1 LASYAPLSNNQV
13 SHFKTFGFLI
23 LENLLDQASIDH
35 WRQQIWRE
43 LETSLE
49 TPETWP
55 KQGGLDGYQYDPP
68 ESALV
73 HHPALTP
80 IIQQLGGGAFVP
92 SGGIPIIRWP
102 EQDKSWQMPQSGHI
116 DAYGGRWLPFM
127 IGATTYLYDVEP
139 SGGAFIFWPG
149 SHHTAH
155 RYFLENSTHV
165 DGSFLRTKNFSWNLF
180 CDNPETGGK
189 EFVAHAGDV
198 VLWHSY
204 LTHDGS
210 MNINDSPRIAL
221 FARWHH
227 HRRRAPAFR
236 YEIPE
241 DLWKY
246 WVI

>member
-1 LASYAPLSNNQV
+1 MASYAPLSNNQV

-127 IGATTYLYDVEP
+127 IL
-139 SGGAFIFWPG
+139 SLI
-149 SHHTAH
+149 H
-155 RYFLENSTHV
+155 
-165 DGSFLRTKNFSWNLF
+165 
-180 CDNPETGGK
+180 
-189 EFVAHAGDV
+189 
-198 VLWHSY
+198 
-204 LTHDGS
+204 
-210 MNINDSPRIAL
+210 I
-221 FARWHH
+221 
-227 HRRRAPAFR
+227 
-236 YEIPE
+236 
-241 DLWKY
+241 
-246 WVI
+246 